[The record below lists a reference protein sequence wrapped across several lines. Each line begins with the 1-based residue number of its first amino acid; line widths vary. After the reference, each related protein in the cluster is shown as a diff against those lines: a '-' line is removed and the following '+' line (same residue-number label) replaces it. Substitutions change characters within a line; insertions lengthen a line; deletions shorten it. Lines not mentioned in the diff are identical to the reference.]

1 MCQKKKQVIGDVPW
15 GAQLLKSVEVKMQEW
30 KEYWQVDTPEKR
42 CYIILD
48 FDTKLI
54 STAESSDNDKT
65 YVLPDE
71 NFITVGDERFRF
83 AEVLFQAN
91 FSA

>member
-1 MCQKKKQVIGDVPW
+1 M
-15 GAQLLKSVEVKMQEW
+15 
-30 KEYWQVDTPEKR
+30 
-42 CYIILD
+42 
-48 FDTKLI
+48 KLT

-71 NFITVGDERFRF
+71 NFITVDDERFRF
-83 AEVLFQAN
+83 AEILFQAN